1 MLHTLQQQM
10 LAQAAQHS
18 AERLQAIAEVAALM
32 HDIDTVAHI
41 AQHYRHM
48 LTQQQQQQLLATL
61 THLQSTT
68 AH

>member
-48 LTQQQQQQLLATL
+48 LTQQQQQSILATL
-61 THLQSTT
+61 AQQSTT